1 MIPTDPNA
9 CGSATLRIEGVVG
22 GGGEWAEGSGTDVV
36 YKYWTPPLTKQKHL
50 AIPLRSYF
58 TPQRVFPPHKVYLK
72 AGGTDAY
79 LWTICRQASPL
90 QVPRYAIAYQISTS
104 FWPWRGNFTSDLIL
118 CHKSWI
124 VTHIFIMSFSV
135 SLSGIYPLSCWKI
148 IFFTYGHFPCSPPVS
163 GSIAGRIRNPQYCRS
178 RRHSNANSK
187 IYLYH
192 KA

>member
-1 MIPTDPNA
+1 MDNLPTGFPFTSTA
-9 CGSATLRIEGVVG
+9 LRNSLSDFYI
-22 GGGEWAEGSGTDVV
+22 
-36 YKYWTPPLTKQKHL
+36 L
-50 AIPLRSYF
+50 
-58 TPQRVFPPHKVYLK
+58 
-72 AGGTDAY
+72 
-79 LWTICRQASPL
+79 
-90 QVPRYAIAYQISTS
+90 
-104 FWPWRGNFTSDLIL
+104 WPWRGNFASDLIL

-187 IYLYH
+187 IHIIRHSIRDTECEINNRVYILH
-192 KA
+192 LHPHPFRGLGGGLMKHGLKISFC